1 MKKILSLA
9 LAILMLAAGAAWAAA
24 PRTVLRM
31 SIGDPDN
38 SDMGIVANAFKKY
51 VEEKS
56 NGTVEVEI
64 FYAGGLG
71 EDEGVQFRNTQTG
84 KLDLALGGIANLE
97 PMVKRLGVLS
107 LPYLFNDIEQVKAG
121 VEGESGELLNSYAKE
136 AGLRI
141 LTWTFSGFRYITN
154 SKHPITKLEDI
165 RGLRFRVPQSVAMI
179 ETYRAFGAIPSTLAW
194 NMTYKALEHD
204 LVDGQCCDYAS
215 FKGMKFFEAGQKYL
229 TEIHYTFQLQ
239 PLVLSE
245 RIYAKMPPELQKI
258 VVDAG
263 KYAQEESL
271 KYHATMSEIAKRELV
286 AKGLKIAQL
295 TDEQK
300 WKDVALQRVWPKVA
314 DGMGGKEAINAFLKA
329 CGQPLWQ

>member
-9 LAILMLAAGAAWAAA
+9 LAVLMLAAGTAWAAA
-24 PRTVLRM
+24 PKTVLRM

-97 PMVKRLGVLS
+97 PMVKRLGVLT

-121 VEGESGELLNSYAKE
+121 VEAESGELLNSYAQE

-141 LTWTFSGFRYITN
+141 LAWTFSGFRYITN
-154 SKHPITKLEDI
+154 SKHPITRS
-165 RGLRFRVPQSVAMI
+165 RGAAFPCAAERGHDRDLPARLAAISVHS
-179 ETYRAFGAIPSTLAW
+179 G
-194 NMTYKALEHD
+194 LEHD
-204 LVDGQCCDYAS
+204 LQGPSSMTSWTVSA
-215 FKGMKFFEAGQKYL
+215 A
-229 TEIHYTFQLQ
+229 TT
-239 PLVLSE
+239 
-245 RIYAKMPPELQKI
+245 PPSR
-258 VVDAG
+258 A
-263 KYAQEESL
+263 
-271 KYHATMSEIAKRELV
+271 
-286 AKGLKIAQL
+286 
-295 TDEQK
+295 
-300 WKDVALQRVWPKVA
+300 
-314 DGMGGKEAINAFLKA
+314 
-329 CGQPLWQ
+329 

>member
-1 MKKILSLA
+1 MKKVLSLA
-9 LAILMLAAGAAWAAA
+9 LAMLMLAAGAAWAAA

-38 SDMGIVANAFKKY
+38 YDMGIVADAFKKY
-51 VEEKS
+51 VEKKT
-56 NGTVEVEI
+56 NGTVQVDI

-97 PMVKRLGVLS
+97 PMVKRLGVLT

-121 VEGESGELLNSYAKE
+121 VEGESGELLNSYAKD
-136 AGLRI
+136 AGLHI
-141 LTWTFSGFRYITN
+141 LAWTFSGFRYITN

-179 ETYRAFGAIPSTLAW
+179 QTYRAFGAIPSTIAW

-215 FKGMKFFEAGQKYL
+215 FKGMKFIDVGQKYL

-239 PLVLSE
+239 PLVMSS
-245 RIYAKMPPELQKI
+245 RVFDKMPADLQKI

-263 KYAQEESL
+263 KFAQEESI
-271 KYHATMSEIAKRELV
+271 KYHSNMSEIAKRELV
-286 AKGLKIAQL
+286 AKGLQIAQL
-295 TDEQK
+295 TDEAK
-300 WKDVALQRVWPKVA
+300 WKDVALQRVWPQVA